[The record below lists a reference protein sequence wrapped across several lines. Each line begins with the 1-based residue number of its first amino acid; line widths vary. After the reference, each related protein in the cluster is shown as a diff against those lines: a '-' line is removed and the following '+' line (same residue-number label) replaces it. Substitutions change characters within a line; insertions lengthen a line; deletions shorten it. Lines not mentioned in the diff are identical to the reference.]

1 MNFSLQKIL
10 SCYRMRI
17 GIVDFSKRPKKNDS
31 LQEALQILGH
41 DIFVVH
47 HTDDWYNIVKSS
59 RIKHWIMTGAAYD
72 VFSSKSP
79 QVDTRITQLINKHFL
94 LICYSMESFLL
105 QIGCKLKRRERTKE
119 EFTLNSNGTRIVA
132 WRNHN
137 TFIPTDGLQP
147 EIKLLTSYKNETMT
161 AKYKNIL
168 MTQWHPEKTNDG
180 IIFLLNWLS

>member
-1 MNFSLQKIL
+1 
-10 SCYRMRI
+10 MRI

-31 LQEALQILGH
+31 LQGALQILGH

-47 HTDDWYNIVKSS
+47 HADDWYNIVKSS
-59 RIKHWIMTGAAYD
+59 HIKHWIMTGSAYD

-79 QVDTRITQLINKHFL
+79 QVDTRITQLVKKRFL

-105 QIGCKLKRRERTKE
+105 QFGCKLSRRERTKE
-119 EFTLNSNGTRIVA
+119 MFTFNDNGTLVNA

-147 EIKLLTSYKNETMT
+147 GIHLLASYKSETMT
-161 AKYKNIL
+161 AKYKNIV
-168 MTQWHPEKTNDG
+168 MTQWHPEKTDDG
-180 IIFLLNWLS
+180 VIFLSNWLS